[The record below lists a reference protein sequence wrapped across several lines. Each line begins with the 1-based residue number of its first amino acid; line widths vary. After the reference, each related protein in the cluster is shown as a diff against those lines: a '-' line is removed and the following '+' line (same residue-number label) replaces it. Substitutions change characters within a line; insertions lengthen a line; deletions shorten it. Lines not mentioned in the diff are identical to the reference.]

1 MENIK
6 SKCVERGGNKQGDL
20 LKYGKCESTLTYSPK
35 KTWPTPWKSAIYRDG
50 LSKDQILGTH
60 DIFVTSLHYGLI
72 FNLSAPLRQGQ
83 LFSHL
88 CRIHYD
94 RITNVVF

>member
-1 MENIK
+1 MIQRK
-6 SKCVERGGNKQGDL
+6 RGQRLERI
-20 LKYGKCESTLTYSPK
+20 
-35 KTWPTPWKSAIYRDG
+35 AIYRDS

-88 CRIHYD
+88 LQD
-94 RITNVVF
+94 PL